1 MSMSAPINVSPFLIA
16 ALFDLLILL
25 PNVKKRTIL
34 VFSDNIIFY
43 FFFWILWNIFVSSLI
58 RSFLLIE
65 VLIAHDFGEVNEE
78 GKDGIWMY

>member
-25 PNVKKRTIL
+25 SNVKKRTIL

-58 RSFLLIE
+58 CSFLLIE